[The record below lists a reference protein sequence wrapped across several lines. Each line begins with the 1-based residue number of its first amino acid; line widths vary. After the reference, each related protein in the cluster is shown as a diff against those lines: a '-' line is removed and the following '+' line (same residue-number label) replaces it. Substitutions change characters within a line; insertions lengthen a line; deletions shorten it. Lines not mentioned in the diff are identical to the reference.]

1 MLDVTLRDCTA
12 EDLPA
17 LADLDV
23 EVFGPES
30 YSRIV
35 LRQLH
40 EICRGLFRVAI
51 VNDGQLAGYSVGALG
66 TGTRDAW
73 VLAVGVRPA
82 FRQRGIARRLTLDLI
97 SQLAALGTEHVWL
110 TVAPDNTP
118 ARRLYVSLGFSV
130 AGLEPDYFGPRQARE
145 VMHLMLPRALTSTTA
160 VGVGGS
166 LA

>member
-1 MLDVTLRDCTA
+1 MLEVTLRDCTA

-17 LADLDV
+17 LAALDA

-35 LRQLH
+35 FRQLH
-40 EICRGLFRVAI
+40 EICRGLFRVAV
-51 VNDGQLAGYSVGALG
+51 VNDGPIAGYSVGALA

-73 VLAVGVRPA
+73 VLAVGVLPA

-97 SQLAALGTEHVWL
+97 SQLAALGTENVWL

-118 ARRLYVSLGFSV
+118 ARRLYDSLGFSV
-130 AGLEPDYFGPRQARE
+130 AGFEPDYFGPGQARE
-145 VMHLMLPRALTSTTA
+145 IMRLTLPERT
-160 VGVGGS
+160 
-166 LA
+166 